1 MEDFWK
7 VLIVNLR
14 TTTISFAIY
23 KTIVRESEEKK
34 LMKEINHLEDK
45 AQKCPSQD
53 IMDNLEIAKEKMEQ
67 IPKYK
72 LDGIITRA
80 RAKWHEE
87 GEKSTAYFLSLEK
100 RAFSDKLI
108 VSLKGTS
115 GELITSKDRIVD
127 VLVNHYTDM
136 FKRRSDNQL
145 SEHNMNNRY
154 LIH

>member
-14 TTTISFAIY
+14 TTTIPFAIY

-34 LMKEINHLEDK
+34 LMKEI

-115 GELITSKDRIVD
+115 ESSLPPKIGL
-127 VLVNHYTDM
+127 
-136 FKRRSDNQL
+136 
-145 SEHNMNNRY
+145 
-154 LIH
+154 